1 MRNADDEF
9 ADFQATDD
17 IALRILDRLAMLL
30 RQHDGEFIHV
40 LVEQIDELHEDAGAA
55 LGIGGRPCR
64 LSGLGVFDCRANF
77 GNACER
83 DLGLYFAGCRIEDV
97 GGATAGS
104 GDMLAADEMT
114 DFLHGFLL
122 VSVTARMSLEI
133 AQFNAIVYATV
144 VQISTLEGSARG
156 LG

>member
-1 MRNADDEF
+1 
-9 ADFQATDD
+9 
-17 IALRILDRLAMLL
+17 
-30 RQHDGEFIHV
+30 
-40 LVEQIDELHEDAGAA
+40 
-55 LGIGGRPCR
+55 
-64 LSGLGVFDCRANF
+64 
-77 GNACER
+77 
-83 DLGLYFAGCRIEDV
+83 
-97 GGATAGS
+97 
-104 GDMLAADEMT
+104 MLAADEMT